1 MATDLEIKVKVDSS
15 QLDQTQ
21 QKVGQLQQLSKSIA
35 IQYDIDGKPLD
46 VVIDKSLNLK
56 RQVVELTKALRTVK
70 EGSDEFRVLSSALGN
85 ANDKL
90 AASNAKSRDLLGS
103 LQLIPGPVGQIASQL
118 NGAISALKLF
128 SGFNLK
134 DLKFQFKELIDDIS
148 DISKNLFGLGAG
160 SSAIDDISDATAK
173 NTAALTENNNVLEEG
188 LVNYTSTLAANQGN
202 KDAIDNVAKSTSN
215 LTKNLLAK
223 EQITTKGINLSEK
236 ELEIFNARIVADREM
251 MMLDQ
256 KAVNNYNTLIEK
268 RLRSGQITQVEY
280 NVLSALNR
288 EKKMEMAFNEG
299 VIATTMER
307 LKNEQLVTELRQKY
321 GNVSSEVYE
330 REFQYLN
337 ALDGADKK
345 RTASR
350 RKMMEAVMMVT
361 AASKDEI
368 EIAKMNELV
377 QKQANRGMDLSTTV
391 TEINTISKEQNMM
404 AAEANTAATGSNTVA
419 NNTNTVSNET
429 NAVANE
435 ADAAAKVTNTAATN
449 TLTTSTSTLSAAMTA
464 LSTILSSAFVFF
476 TSLATLIGVL
486 GYKFYQY
493 VKATS
498 AAEEAQKSINEALGK
513 GTEELGKAQSAVNEV
528 GIAFKLA
535 AKGTITKKD
544 ALDVYNK
551 ILGSTIGEAKTLK
564 EAEDFYNANT
574 GNYIRATGLRAQAQA
589 LFAVAAQKSAEAIIA
604 EERGFFSFERGLFQ
618 NKTSELIERKN
629 KLNTTANLIREE
641 GNKLLADAM
650 ELESTYTP
658 ETKTPETKTP
668 DPVKAKELQDKEL
681 IEKEKQLSAA
691 LIKEQKDR
699 EIYELE
705 IAKNKEE
712 QQIKDLNI
720 SEKNEGIR
728 AAALLTLEN
737 KFQIEKQAII
747 TKYADEQKK
756 KDEELA
762 EKKKDAANELVG
774 FGIKSIQDEVVRS
787 RVERV
792 KQFKDEKEKLD
803 QYLKDGLI
811 TREKYNEAILNMQK
825 AFANDIAKIDS
836 DAKVKELEAQKA
848 VDESR
853 LKIFQMNMDQSNAT
867 RIGYLEQ
874 YFAQQL
880 KVEEDNYQIE
890 KERNKFNKD
899 ELLRIETEHSN
910 NVAAIKEAERRQ
922 KFDIYKQGLD
932 DLANVFDAESDLQR
946 GAIILKQVL
955 LGIELGIEISK
966 TIAFSKLALA
976 RSKVAVAEGTAQ
988 TAKLGFPQ
996 NVIPLALYAIQAA
1009 LIISS
1014 IIKAT
1019 KAANSATGAGGG
1031 GEAVPS
1037 AGKNYGKGGII
1048 EGPSHSSAAGGTIIN
1063 AEGGEAVM
1071 TKGAVTAFRPLLS
1084 MLNQMG
1090 GGTAFGGG
1098 VVGQGPY
1105 DNPETADKSMEPQI
1119 IKTYIVERDLTS
1131 SQERQARLKS
1141 LSTL

>member
-15 QLDQTQ
+15 QLDQVG
-21 QKVGQLQQLSKSIA
+21 QKVGELKQLSKTIA
-35 IQYDIDGKPLD
+35 IQYDIDNKPLD

-103 LQLIPGPVGQIASQL
+103 LQLIPGPIGQIASQL

-128 SGFNLK
+128 SGFNMK
-134 DLKFQFKELIDDIS
+134 DLKFQFKELTDDIA

-160 SSAIDDISDATAK
+160 SSAIDDITDATAK
-173 NTAALTENNNVLEEG
+173 NTAALTENNSALQDG
-188 LVNYTSTLAANQGN
+188 LVNYTSTLAANQQN
-202 KDAIDNVAKSTSN
+202 KAAIDAVAKSTQNLSN
-215 LTKNLLAK
+215 NLATK
-223 EQITTKGINLSEK
+223 EQITTKGINLGAK

-251 MMLDQ
+251 LMLDQ
-256 KAVNNYNTLIEK
+256 KAVNNYNQLIEK

-280 NVLSALNR
+280 NVLSDLNR
-288 EKKMEMAFNEG
+288 KKKIEAAINEG
-299 VIATTMER
+299 VMASHIER
-307 LKNEQLVTELRQKY
+307 LKIESTVTEMRQKY
-321 GNVSSEVYE
+321 GNVSMEVYE

-350 RKMMEAVMMVT
+350 KKMMEAVMMVT
-361 AASKDEI
+361 AASKDEL
-368 EIAKMNELV
+368 EIAKLNELV
-377 QKQANRGMDLSTTV
+377 QKQASRGMDLSTTV
-391 TEINTISKEQNMM
+391 TEINTLAQDQNTM
-404 AAEANTAATGSNTVA
+404 AAQGNTAANAENTA
-419 NNTNTVSNET
+419 AKNTNTVSTEGNTVSTEAD
-429 NAVANE
+429 AVANT
-435 ADAAAKVTNTAATN
+435 ADTAAKNTNTAA
-449 TLTTSTSTLSAAMTA
+449 TSTLSAALTA
-464 LSTILSSAFVFF
+464 LRTILTSTFVVM
-476 TSLATLIGVL
+476 TSLVTLVGLL

-493 VKATS
+493 VTAST
-498 AAEEAQKSINEALGK
+498 AAEEAQIAINEALKK
-513 GTEELGKAQSAVNEV
+513 GTEELGKAQNAVNEV

-551 ILGSTIGEAKTLK
+551 ILGSTIGEAKTLQ
-564 EAEDFYNANT
+564 EAEDLYNANT

-589 LFAVAAQKSAEAIIA
+589 LFAVAATKTAEALTV

-618 NKTSELIERKN
+618 NKTAEKLERRN
-629 KLNTTANLIREE
+629 KLNETANLIREE
-641 GNKLLADAM
+641 GNKLLADAL
-650 ELESTYTP
+650 ELESTFTP

-668 DPVKAKELQDKEL
+668 DVKKKELQDKEL
-681 IEKEKQLSAA
+681 IEKEKQLTAS
-691 LIKEQKDR
+691 LIKEKKDR

-705 IAKNKEE
+705 IAKDKEKKE
-712 QQIKDLNI
+712 IEALNI
-720 SEKNEGIR
+720 SPKNKAIQV
-728 AAALLTLEN
+728 AALLTLEN
-737 KFQIEKQAII
+737 KFQIEKQAIVD
-747 TKYADEQKK
+747 KYAEEDKK
-756 KDEELA
+756 KQEEIA
-762 EKKKDAANELVG
+762 KAKKDAANSLTEI
-774 FGIKSIQDEVVRS
+774 GINSIRDEVVRS

-825 AFANDIAKIDS
+825 AFANDIEKINS
-836 DAKVKELEAQKA
+836 DARVKELEAQKA

-880 KVEEDNYQIE
+880 KVEEDNYLIE
-890 KERNKFNKD
+890 RERNKFNKD
-899 ELLRIETEHSN
+899 ELLRVETEHSN

-922 KFDIYKQGLD
+922 KFDIYKKGLD

-1009 LIISS
+1009 LIISP

-1019 KAANSATGAGGG
+1019 KAANSATGAGAS
-1031 GEAVPS
+1031 GETVPT

-1090 GGTAFGGG
+1090 GGTSFGGG

-1131 SQERQARLKS
+1131 IQERQARLKS